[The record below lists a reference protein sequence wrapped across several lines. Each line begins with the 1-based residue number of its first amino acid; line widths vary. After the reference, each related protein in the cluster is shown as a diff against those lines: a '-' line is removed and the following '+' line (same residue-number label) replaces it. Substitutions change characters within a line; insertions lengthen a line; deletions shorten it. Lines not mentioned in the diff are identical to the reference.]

1 MKSLVGIRLA
11 DEPPMEG
18 GLLDGEQ
25 QVCDGSR
32 LLFHQR
38 DDFFGG
44 HRLGLLA
51 AVGDG
56 RQ

>member
-25 QVCDGSR
+25 QVCDGRR
-32 LLFHQR
+32 LLFHQPNKLLGGER
-38 DDFFGG
+38 PGWFF
-44 HRLGLLA
+44 LFL
-51 AVGDG
+51 
-56 RQ
+56 